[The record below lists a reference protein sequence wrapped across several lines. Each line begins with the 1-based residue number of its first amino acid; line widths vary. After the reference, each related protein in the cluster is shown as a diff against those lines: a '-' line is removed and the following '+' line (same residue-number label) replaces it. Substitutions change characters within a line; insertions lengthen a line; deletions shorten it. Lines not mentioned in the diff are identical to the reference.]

1 MFIPLLKQRIGDGR
15 LTELQIKG
23 KAGEDEALSYLV
35 RQGLTLIERN
45 FRCRGGEIDLIM
57 QDGGEV
63 VFVEVR
69 KRSSRRY
76 GGAAASVTAA
86 KQSRLIVAAHMFL
99 QRYRKPA
106 ACRFDIVAIDQNAI
120 SWLKD
125 AFES

>member
-63 VFVEVR
+63 VFVEV
-69 KRSSRRY
+69 SSRL
-76 GGAAASVTAA
+76 V
-86 KQSRLIVAAHMFL
+86 
-99 QRYRKPA
+99 
-106 ACRFDIVAIDQNAI
+106 
-120 SWLKD
+120 
-125 AFES
+125 